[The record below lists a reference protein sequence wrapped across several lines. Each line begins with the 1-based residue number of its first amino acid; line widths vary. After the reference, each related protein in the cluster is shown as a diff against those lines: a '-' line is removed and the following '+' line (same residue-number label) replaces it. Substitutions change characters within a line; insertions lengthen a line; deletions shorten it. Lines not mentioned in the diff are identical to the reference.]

1 MERIQWSE
9 ELSLGIEQID
19 GQHKELIRIAN
30 GLISAVAKE
39 RGNRVINNVVR
50 RLRNYTV
57 FHFNSEEKLMEAVRY
72 PKRGEHENEHAKL
85 KRNVKEFQRNLYQGE
100 RLTAEDVLNFL
111 KIWLLKHIL
120 YSDRML
126 ADFIHESEKSGNNQQ

>member
-9 ELSLGIEQID
+9 ELSVGIEQID

>member
-9 ELSLGIEQID
+9 YLSVGIEQID
-19 GQHKELIRIAN
+19 SQHKELIRIAN
-30 GLISAVAKE
+30 GLISAVEKQ
-39 RGNRVINNVVR
+39 RGDRVINNVIR

-57 FHFNSEEKLMEAVRY
+57 FHFNSEEGLMADVRY
-72 PKRGEHENEHAKL
+72 PRRGEHENEHAKL
-85 KRNVKEFQRNLYQGE
+85 KRIVKGFQRNLYKGE

-120 YSDRML
+120 HSDRML
-126 ADFIHESEKSGNNQQ
+126 ADFIHEGEKPGNKPQ